1 MAAFWVAK
9 VCCPCAPGRGELEY
23 SPLVMDHFLN
33 PRNVGEIEEADGVGM
48 ARNLQ
53 DGDTVRLSIRVVDG
67 QIEEARFKAQG
78 CVAAIAA
85 SSMLTELIE
94 SRSLDEALA
103 ITKEDLAQSLGG
115 LPERKVKCSLTSL
128 EALREA
134 IEEYQRK

>member
-1 MAAFWVAK
+1 M
-9 VCCPCAPGRGELEY
+9 EY

-53 DGDTVRLSIRVVDG
+53 DGDTVRLSIRVVDD
-67 QIEEARFKAQG
+67 QIEEAKFKAQG

-94 SRSLDEALA
+94 GRSLDEALA
-103 ITKEDLAQSLGG
+103 ITKEDLRVLGG
-115 LPERKVKCSLTSL
+115 LPERKVRCSLTGL
-128 EALREA
+128 EALHEA
-134 IEEYQRK
+134 IENYRRK

>member
-1 MAAFWVAK
+1 
-9 VCCPCAPGRGELEY
+9 
-23 SPLVMDHFLN
+23 MDHFLE

-53 DGDTVRLSIRVVDG
+53 DGDTVRLSIRVVDD
-67 QIEEARFKAQG
+67 QIEEAKFKAQG

-94 SRSLDEALA
+94 GRSLDEALA
-103 ITKEDLAQSLGG
+103 ITREDLQRLGG
-115 LPERKVKCSLTSL
+115 LPERKAECSLTGL

-134 IEEYQRK
+134 VEDYRRK